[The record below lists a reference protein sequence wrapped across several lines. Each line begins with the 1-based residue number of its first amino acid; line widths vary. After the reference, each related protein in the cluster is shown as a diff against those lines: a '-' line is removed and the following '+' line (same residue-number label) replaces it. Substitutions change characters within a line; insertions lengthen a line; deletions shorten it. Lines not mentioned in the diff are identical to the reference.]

1 MSESNNMNDEYCI
14 KQIDIEVANKT
25 VWSEF
30 YFYPFAVMELAI
42 RRLQALYLLREQRQQ
57 EVPQIKRCRKCEF
70 CEASDWYLTNDET
83 IVCPDHLV
91 RGGQFDGLVD
101 AAQRRVCH
109 HRHLPLTFQNRS
121 LHDWI
126 MLHKGMDMEEKAKQ
140 EEAKQE
146 EQAGKI
152 IASKM
157 IAKAF
162 SKIVCDALVQL
173 DHGRVSTRL
182 MPSAR
187 IAGLLDALF
196 WNALSAKAR
205 HWIWRRARTYR
216 PEKLVSKVVEIALD
230 NAQKQL
236 SRSGMGYFDFDTLVW
251 GTKHLMRDE

>member
-1 MSESNNMNDEYCI
+1 MC
-14 KQIDIEVANKT
+14 
-25 VWSEF
+25 
-30 YFYPFAVMELAI
+30 
-42 RRLQALYLLREQRQQ
+42 
-57 EVPQIKRCRKCEF
+57 
-70 CEASDWYLTNDET
+70 
-83 IVCPDHLV
+83 
-91 RGGQFDGLVD
+91 
-101 AAQRRVCH
+101 
-109 HRHLPLTFQNRS
+109 

-140 EEAKQE
+140 EKAKQE

-205 HWIWRRARTYR
+205 HWMWRRASTYR
-216 PEKLVSKVVEIALD
+216 PKKLVSKIVEIALD
-230 NAQKQL
+230 NAQEQL